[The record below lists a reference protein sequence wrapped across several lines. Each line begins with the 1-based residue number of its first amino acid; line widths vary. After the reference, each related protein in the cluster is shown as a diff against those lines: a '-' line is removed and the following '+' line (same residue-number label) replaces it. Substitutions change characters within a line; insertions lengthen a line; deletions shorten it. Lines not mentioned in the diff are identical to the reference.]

1 MAEDSVKYTLRF
13 LTRPGRN
20 TTVNVIQPLIE
31 LQDTDSRIRDLER
44 EARDIPQRKAQET
57 ARLAGVNAALEFA
70 KNHLEAHRD
79 MIRKEEAEAEQIR
92 AKVHTL
98 KLALT
103 SIKSNKEMQQSIM
116 QIEGLE
122 REAET
127 AENRALALAEETPS
141 FEKNVAVA
149 QAKVDAEQGG
159 VDGLVSELD
168 ARLAE
173 VNAELARLQQERAEK
188 SKVVSNADPRTLLYY
203 ERLRTRRWPAVAL
216 LNSDDVCDGCHMK
229 QPPFVGQSVDRNAKI
244 VESGGTI
251 QGPVVCTMCGRI
263 LYRDL

>member
-1 MAEDSVKYTLRF
+1 M
-13 LTRPGRN
+13 
-20 TTVNVIQPLIE
+20 NVIQPLIE
-31 LQDTDSRIRDLER
+31 LQDTDGQIRELER

-70 KNHLEAHRD
+70 KNHLEAHRST
-79 MIRKEEAEAEQIR
+79 IRKDEAEAEEIR
-92 AKVHTL
+92 AKVQAL
-98 KLALT
+98 KLAQT

-127 AENRALALAEETPS
+127 AENRALALEEETPT

-149 QAKVDAEQGG
+149 QEKVDAEKGG
-159 VDGLVSELD
+159 VDGLVADLD

-173 VNAELARLQQERAEK
+173 VNAELARLQQERAER
-188 SKVVSNADPRTLLYY
+188 SKAVSDADPRTLLYY

-244 VESGGTI
+244 VEAGGTV

>member
-1 MAEDSVKYTLRF
+1 M
-13 LTRPGRN
+13 
-20 TTVNVIQPLIE
+20 NVIQPLIE
-31 LQDTDSRIRDLER
+31 LQDTDGQIRELER

-70 KNHLEAHRD
+70 KNHLEAHRG
-79 MIRKEEAEAEQIR
+79 MIRKEEAGAEEIR

-98 KLALT
+98 KLAQT

-122 REAET
+122 RDAEA
-127 AENRALALAEETPS
+127 AEDRALALTDEIPTLEKRVAE
-141 FEKNVAVA
+141 A

-159 VDGLVSELD
+159 VDGLVAELD

-244 VESGGTI
+244 VETGGKPS
-251 QGPVVCTMCGRI
+251 GPVVCTMCGRI

>member
-1 MAEDSVKYTLRF
+1 M
-13 LTRPGRN
+13 
-20 TTVNVIQPLIE
+20 NVIQPLIE
-31 LQDTDSRIRDLER
+31 LQDTDGQIRELER

-70 KNHLEAHRD
+70 KNHLEAHRG
-79 MIRKEEAEAEQIR
+79 MIRKEEAEAEEIR
-92 AKVHTL
+92 TKVQAL
-98 KLALT
+98 KLAQT

-127 AENRALALAEETPS
+127 AENRALALEEETPS

-168 ARLAE
+168 ARLAD
-173 VNAELARLQQERAEK
+173 VNAELARLQQERLERAK
-188 SKVVSNADPRTLLYY
+188 AVSAADPRTLLYY

-244 VESGGTI
+244 VESGGTV

>member
-1 MAEDSVKYTLRF
+1 M
-13 LTRPGRN
+13 
-20 TTVNVIQPLIE
+20 NVIQPLIE
-31 LQDTDSRIRDLER
+31 LQDTDGQIRELER

-70 KNHLEAHRD
+70 KNHLEAHRA
-79 MIRKEEAEAEQIR
+79 MIRKEEAEAEEIR
-92 AKVHTL
+92 AKVQTL
-98 KLALT
+98 KLGQT

-122 REAET
+122 HDAET
-127 AENRALALAEETPS
+127 AENRALALEEETPT
-141 FEKNVAVA
+141 FEKNVEVA

-159 VDGLVSELD
+159 VDGLVAELD

-188 SKVVSNADPRTLLYY
+188 SKAVSSVDPRTLLYY

-244 VESGGTI
+244 VESGGTV

>member
-1 MAEDSVKYTLRF
+1 M
-13 LTRPGRN
+13 
-20 TTVNVIQPLIE
+20 NVIQPLIE
-31 LQDTDSRIRDLER
+31 LQDTDGQIRELER
-44 EARDIPQRKAQET
+44 EAKDIPQRKAQET

-70 KNHLEAHRD
+70 KNHLEAHRG
-79 MIRKEEAEAEQIR
+79 MIRKEEAEAEEIR
-92 AKVHTL
+92 AKVQAL
-98 KLALT
+98 KLAQT

-127 AENRALALAEETPS
+127 AENRALALEEETPT

-149 QAKVDAEQGG
+149 QEKVDAEKGG
-159 VDGLVSELD
+159 VDGLVADLD

-173 VNAELARLQQERAEK
+173 VNAELARLQQERAER
-188 SKVVSNADPRTLLYY
+188 SKAVSDADPRTLLYS

-244 VESGGTI
+244 VEAGGTV

>member
-1 MAEDSVKYTLRF
+1 M
-13 LTRPGRN
+13 
-20 TTVNVIQPLIE
+20 NVIQPLIE
-31 LQDTDSRIRDLER
+31 LQDTDGQIRELER

-70 KNHLEAHRD
+70 KNHLEAHRG
-79 MIRKEEAEAEQIR
+79 MIRKEEAGAEEIR

-98 KLALT
+98 KLAQT

-122 REAET
+122 RDAEA
-127 AENRALALAEETPS
+127 AEDRALALTDEIPTLEKRVAE
-141 FEKNVAVA
+141 A

-159 VDGLVSELD
+159 VDGLVAELD

>member
-1 MAEDSVKYTLRF
+1 M
-13 LTRPGRN
+13 
-20 TTVNVIQPLIE
+20 NVIQPLIE
-31 LQDTDSRIRDLER
+31 LQDTDGQIRELER

-70 KNHLEAHRD
+70 KNHLEAHRA
-79 MIRKEEAEAEQIR
+79 MIRKEEAEAEEIR
-92 AKVHTL
+92 AKVQTL
-98 KLALT
+98 KLGQT

-122 REAET
+122 HDAET
-127 AENRALALAEETPS
+127 AENRALALEEETPT
-141 FEKNVAVA
+141 FEKNVEVA

-159 VDGLVSELD
+159 VDGLVAELD

-173 VNAELARLQQERAEK
+173 VNAELARLQQERVER
-188 SKVVSNADPRTLLYY
+188 SKAVSSLDPRTLLYY

-244 VESGGTI
+244 VESGGTV